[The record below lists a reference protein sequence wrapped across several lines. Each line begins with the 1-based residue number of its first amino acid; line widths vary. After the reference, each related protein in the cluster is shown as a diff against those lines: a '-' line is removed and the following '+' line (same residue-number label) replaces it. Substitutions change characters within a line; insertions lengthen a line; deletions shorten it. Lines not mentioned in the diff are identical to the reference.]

1 MFTTNDFDVVVL
13 DRNGCFVRIA
23 ELNEMIKCGA
33 ITINREKLQEYQTET
48 RTVSVNNN
56 GMEWTYSKR
65 SMYWCASRKM
75 PDGVC
80 QFVYTIHP
88 DDRGGYVAYAMN
100 NAYGA
105 ERVAVKSYSCT
116 KQSVFEDLE
125 KLMADIANGNTLWL
139 YTGFCNCVGKVTK
152 EEY

>member
-1 MFTTNDFDVVVL
+1 MFTTNDFNVVVS
-13 DRNGCFVRIA
+13 DRNGYFVRIA

-33 ITINREKLQEYQTET
+33 ITINREKLKEYQTET
-48 RTVSVNNN
+48 RTVSVSNN
-56 GMEWTYSKR
+56 GMEWTYIKR
-65 SMYWCASRKM
+65 SKYWCASRKM

-88 DDRGGYVAYAMN
+88 DDRGGYIAYAMN
-100 NAYGA
+100 TAYGA
-105 ERVAVKSYSCT
+105 ERVAVKSYNCT